1 MKVTK
6 ALSLILL
13 ATLIIPFTAARA
25 TADDGVVV
33 LKVASLAPKG
43 SSWYKSFSKTKREVK
58 KATKGAV
65 VLKLYG
71 GGVMGDEGAM
81 VRKMRTGQLAGAAL
95 TSVGMGEIASEF
107 FMYQMPMTF
116 KNYKEINYVRE
127 KMEPK
132 FKEILD
138 KKGFVLLHW
147 GDVGFNYLFS
157 NAPVASPSDMAKTKM
172 WVWDADP
179 VGKAVLKV
187 SGANAVQLGVPDVLP
202 SLSTGVIDAFSNS
215 PYGAVA
221 LQWHTKAKYVTDLK
235 VAFTIGG
242 LLLSKKAWDKIP
254 AEHQASI
261 LEISK
266 KNGSTLLNKIRK
278 DNKKAIKTIVG
289 GGVESVKAKD
299 IKEWKNMAKKVEKV
313 MVGKHFSAELLAEM
327 KKHLKAI
334 R

>member
-1 MKVTK
+1 MNLTK
-6 ALSLILL
+6 TLSMLLLSSMALAFS
-13 ATLIIPFTAARA
+13 ASSAVAQEKH
-25 TADDGVVV
+25 V
-33 LKVASLAPKG
+33 LKIASLAPKG
-43 SSWYKSFSKTKREVK
+43 SSWYKSFSKTKREIK

-65 VLKLYG
+65 ILKIYA

-95 TSVGMGEIASEF
+95 TSVGMGEVASEF
-107 FMYQMPMTF
+107 YMYELPMTF
-116 KNYKEINYVRE
+116 KSYKEVNYVRE
-127 KMEPK
+127 KMQPK
-132 FKEILD
+132 FEAILD

-147 GDVGFNYLFS
+147 GDVGFNYIFS
-157 NAPVASPSDMAKTKM
+157 NTPVTKPSDISKTKM

-179 VGKAVLKV
+179 VSKAVMKGA
-187 SGANAVQLGVPDVLP
+187 GANAVPLGVPDVLP

-221 LQWHTKAKYVTDLK
+221 LQWHTKAKYVTNLK

-242 LLLSKKAWDKIP
+242 LILSKKSWDKIP
-254 AEHQASI
+254 AEHQKTI
-261 LEISK
+261 MEISK
-266 KNGSTLLNKIRK
+266 KNGAKLLTKIQR
-278 DNKKAIKTIVG
+278 DNKKAIKKIIE
-289 GGVESVKAKD
+289 GGVESVKPSN
-299 IKEWKNMAKKVEKV
+299 IGQWKTMSKKVEKL